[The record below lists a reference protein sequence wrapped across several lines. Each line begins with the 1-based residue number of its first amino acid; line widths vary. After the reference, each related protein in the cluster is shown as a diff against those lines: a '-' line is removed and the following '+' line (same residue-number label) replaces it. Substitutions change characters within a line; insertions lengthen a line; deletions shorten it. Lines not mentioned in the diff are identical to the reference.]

1 MRRIDKLIVFL
12 AVLAFAACES
22 TAPEHDG
29 GQPEPPTPEGTP
41 ISLQSGLM
49 PMAEESGDHLQN
61 LISALSLKSKFD
73 EGESVGFFA
82 RMNNREEDIRNLQLT
97 LKGKSFDSEVL
108 ADINAITQ
116 FFAYYPYQ
124 NDNIYSEQ
132 GVSIY
137 KDGKDGEVIDFL
149 TTDYAGNGASLAG
162 NNFFH
167 TFAVVCIRCGDGFSH
182 FDGDIYVQLQ
192 KMVKAVRINW
202 DNRTEGDAFGMVD
215 LVYDNDAT
223 SKEQRRFTTTQF
235 TAADGKTSYWAAII
249 PCKPMHSYVPNE
261 ATIGGVTVESIVLS
275 EGETE
280 TEIPVDN
287 AQAFKATITENGN
300 SQGETTGL
308 RGGSIYHLEL
318 RKVGFEASVF
328 PCKVEKWSEGES
340 IQQTLENGIDNKGK
354 FRDFVTEYNRLFDPN
369 TIYTPDQIARQL
381 ESSEDIK
388 RFGSEVNGVF
398 TVFLKADIDFADT
411 DFDKDGGVTPVI
423 NNLLIPIDG
432 RGHTISNIRMSSG
445 FCKSLRSTI
454 KSLTFNNIRVVQ
466 PDDGSDAVGMLAD
479 SMEDGGCIEDCH
491 VINGWLEGNGNS
503 KVGAA
508 VGTMNAGTITRSSFA
523 GIMIGKTDTS
533 PESKGLVGVH
543 SGGTIGEDNT
553 NDMVKSTM
561 QMGN

>member
-1 MRRIDKLIVFL
+1 MRRIDKLIGFL

-49 PMAEESGDHLQN
+49 PMAEESGDHLQD
-61 LISALSLKSKFD
+61 LISALYLKSRFV

-82 RMNNREEDIRNLQLT
+82 RRNNGKEDIRNLQLT
-97 LKGKSFDSEVL
+97 LKGKSFDSEEL

-124 NDNIYSEQ
+124 KNDDIYSEQ

-137 KDGKDGEVIDFL
+137 ENGKDGKVIDFL

-167 TFAVVCIRCGDGFSH
+167 TFAVVCIRCGDGFSR
-182 FDGDIYVQLQ
+182 FNGNIYVQLQ

-202 DNRTEGDAFGMVD
+202 DKWTNGDAFGMVD

-223 SKEQRRFTTTQF
+223 SKEQRRFTTTRF
-235 TAADGKTSYWAAII
+235 TAADGKTYWAAII

-275 EGETE
+275 EEGTE

-328 PCKVEKWSEGES
+328 PCRVEKWTEGES
-340 IQQTLENGIDNKGK
+340 IRQTLENGIVYEAD
-354 FRDFVTEYNRLFDPN
+354 FRDFVTKYNALFEEN
-369 TIYTPDQIARQL
+369 ETYTEQEIARKL
-381 ESSEDIK
+381 ESSEEIK
-388 RFGSEVNGVF
+388 RFGSDVSGVF

-454 KSLTFNNIRVVQ
+454 KSLTFNNIRVVHA
-466 PDDGSDAVGMLAD
+466 DGTDAVGMLAD
-479 SMEDGGCIEDCH
+479 RMENGGSIEDCH

-523 GIMIGKTDTS
+523 GIMIGETDTS

>member
-1 MRRIDKLIVFL
+1 MRRIDKLIGFL

-49 PMAEESGDHLQN
+49 PMASDGAKLLSGTDLRECLN
-61 LISALSLKSKFD
+61 LKTGFD
-73 EGESVGFFA
+73 QGDAIGFFA
-82 RMNNREEDIRNLQLT
+82 RMNDREDIENLQLT

-116 FFAYYPYQ
+116 FFAYYPYKS
-124 NDNIYSEQ
+124 DDIYSEQ

-137 KDGKDGEVIDFL
+137 RNGEDGEVIDFL
-149 TTDYAGNGASLAG
+149 TTDYAGDGSSLAE

-202 DNRTEGDAFGMVD
+202 DNWTGGVVD
-215 LVYDNDAT
+215 LVELVYDNDAT
-223 SKEQRRFTTTQF
+223 SKEQRRFKTTQVKK
-235 TAADGKTSYWAAII
+235 DGVTYWAAII
-249 PCKPMHSYVPNE
+249 PCKPVHSYVPNE
-261 ATIGGVTVESIVLS
+261 ATVGGVTVESIVLS
-275 EGETE
+275 EEGTE

-328 PCKVEKWSEGES
+328 PCKVEKWEEGES
-340 IQQTLENGIDNKGK
+340 IQQTLENGIDDTGE
-354 FRDFVTEYNRLFDPN
+354 FRDFVTECNRLFD
-369 TIYTPDQIARQL
+369 TDRSYTTEEITNKL
-381 ESSEDIK
+381 NSSDEIK
-388 RFGSEVNGVF
+388 RFGSDVSGTF
-398 TVFLKADIDFADT
+398 TVFLKADIDFANT
-411 DFDKDGGVTPVI
+411 DFGNDEGMTPVI
-423 NNLLIPIDG
+423 SCLPIPIDG
-432 RGHTISNIRMSSG
+432 REHTISNIRMNSG
-445 FCKSLRSTI
+445 FCKSLRSTL
-454 KSLTFNNIRVVQ
+454 KSLTFKNIRVVQ
-466 PDDGSDAVGMLAD
+466 PAGSSDAVGMLAD
-479 SMEDGGCIEDCH
+479 RMEDGGHIEDCL

-508 VGTMNAGTITRSSFA
+508 VGTMKAGTITGSSFA
-523 GIMIGKTDTS
+523 GIMIGETDTN
-533 PESKGLVGVH
+533 PEYKGLVGVH
-543 SGGTIGEDNT
+543 SGGTIGENNT
-553 NDMVKSTM
+553 NDMMKSTM

>member
-1 MRRIDKLIVFL
+1 MRRIDKFIGFL

-22 TAPEHDG
+22 PAPEYDG

-82 RMNNREEDIRNLQLT
+82 RMNNGKDDIRNLQLT
-97 LKGKSFDSEVL
+97 LKGKSFDSEEL
-108 ADINAITQ
+108 ADINTITQ

-124 NDNIYSEQ
+124 PNENIYSEQ

-137 KDGKDGEVIDFL
+137 KNGKDGEVIDFL

-167 TFAVVCIRCGDGFSH
+167 TFAVVCIRCGDGFSR
-182 FDGDIYVQLQ
+182 FNGNIYVQLQ

-202 DNRTEGDAFGMVD
+202 DKWTNGDAFGMVD

-223 SKEQRRFTTTQF
+223 SKEQRRFTTTRF
-235 TAADGKTSYWAAII
+235 TAADGKTYWAAII

-275 EGETE
+275 EEGTE

-340 IQQTLENGIDNKGK
+340 IQHTLENGIDNEAE
-354 FRDFVTEYNRLFDPN
+354 FRDFVTECNRLFDPN
-369 TIYTPDQIARQL
+369 TIYTPDQIASQL
-381 ESSEDIK
+381 ESSEEIK
-388 RFGSEVNGVF
+388 MFGSDVSGVF
-398 TVFLKADIDFADT
+398 TVFLKTDIDFADT
-411 DFDKDGGVTPVI
+411 DFDKDGGMTAVI
-423 NNLLIPIDG
+423 SCLPIPIDG
-432 RGHTISNIRMSSG
+432 RGHTISNIRMNSG

-466 PDDGSDAVGMLAD
+466 PADGSDAVGMLAD
-479 SMEDGGCIEDCH
+479 RMEDGGCIEDCH

-508 VGTMNAGTITRSSFA
+508 VGTMNAGTITGSSFA
-523 GIMIGKTDTS
+523 GIMIGETDTNQ
-533 PESKGLVGVH
+533 EYKGLVGVH
-543 SGGTIGEDNT
+543 NGGTIEGNNT

>member
-1 MRRIDKLIVFL
+1 MRRIDKLIGFL

-22 TAPEHDG
+22 PAPEYDG

-49 PMAEESGDHLQN
+49 PMASGGAKLLSGTDLQER
-61 LISALSLKSKFD
+61 LKLKTGFD
-73 EGESVGFFA
+73 QGDPIGFFA
-82 RMNNREEDIRNLQLT
+82 KMNNSEDIKNLQLT

-116 FFAYYPYQ
+116 FFAYYPYKD
-124 NDNIYSEQ
+124 NDIYSEQ

-137 KDGKDGEVIDFL
+137 ENGEDGNVIDFL
-149 TTDYAGNGASLAG
+149 TTDYAGNGSSLAG

-202 DNRTEGDAFGMVD
+202 DNWTGGIVD
-215 LVYDNDAT
+215 RVELVYDNDAT
-223 SKEQRRFTTTQF
+223 SNKQRRFETTRVTK
-235 TAADGKTSYWAAII
+235 DGVTYWAAII
-249 PCKPMHSYVPNE
+249 PCKPVHSYVPND

-275 EGETE
+275 EKETE

-328 PCKVEKWSEGES
+328 PCRVDKWNEGEP
-340 IQQTLENGIDNKGK
+340 IQQTLENGIVDEGG
-354 FRDFVTEYNRLFDPN
+354 FRDFVTECNRLFD
-369 TIYTPDQIARQL
+369 TDTSYTSDQIASKL
-381 ESSEDIK
+381 DSSDEIK
-388 RFGSEVNGVF
+388 KFGSDVGGTF
-398 TVFLKADIDFADT
+398 TVFLKTDIDFANT
-411 DFDKDGGVTPVI
+411 EFDNDEGMTPVI
-423 NNLLIPIDG
+423 SCLPIPIDG

-466 PDDGSDAVGMLAD
+466 PVGSLDAVGMLAD
-479 SMEDGGCIEDCH
+479 KMEDGSCIEDCH
-491 VINGWLEGNGNS
+491 VINGWLEGNRTS

-508 VGTMNAGTITRSSFA
+508 VGTMNAGKITGSSFA
-523 GIMIGKTDTS
+523 GIMIGETNLDPKCD
-533 PESKGLVGVH
+533 GLVGEY
-543 SGGTIGEDNT
+543 TLGEITDST